1 MSLVRRGLAAIALVS
16 AVFVGVGVDGAHALT
31 TKAKTEAADPC
42 SDRFAWKAGSLCV
55 N

>member
-1 MSLVRRGLAAIALVS
+1 MSLIRRGLAAIALVS

-31 TKAKTEAADPC
+31 SKDKMETADPC
-42 SDRFAWKAGSLCV
+42 SARFAWYAGSDCT